1 MSKKTKK
8 KYTPKVLEAPA
19 TMSFNK
25 VDSVYNDLMSERHD
39 WEAEWRQV
47 SENLLPGRGIYQTYA
62 KPRKRKL
69 TNPKIVNPIAEAA
82 LYVLTS
88 GMHSG
93 LTSPSREWFRLEWE
107 DSRINDVEPLK
118 AWLQECHDI
127 LNADLHRS
135 NFYSVINSFYVEHTG
150 FGTGC
155 MYVGEDTFTD
165 ETPFRFELLTA
176 GEYSFATGPHGR
188 ANVICRTIVKT
199 PRQVVEQFPTTVS
212 AELHA
217 RVATNAAGIDRRDV
231 VLLEHVVKEKR
242 NGFAYT
248 KVVYEYQGSAPATH
262 PDRGAVD
269 GGSSTGQG
277 KSPLEVSGF
286 HEFPYPIS
294 RWGTIGSDVYGIGPG
309 ARAIPYIK
317 RLQEMDKTFLMSAHK
332 AAQPPHNIPARMR
345 GRENT
350 LPGGRNYYSNPQE
363 VITAIDSKR
372 SETQSLLIA
381 MERLESTI
389 KEIFFNDIFLTAS
402 RDPNASPLK
411 ATQVNVQEQEKMLR
425 LGPVIERLQHEFLQ
439 PVIERCFNIELRKGR
454 FPELSPE
461 LAEIAGDYK
470 ISLVSPLATAQRS
483 MAMGGINTFMGA
495 VGQYAQF
502 DESVLDNVNPDLAVR
517 EIADINGVQ
526 VGILRPQE
534 EVDAIR
540 KQRQQAQKAQ
550 QDQENAMAQAGVQSQ
565 GDLQGAQSRKTS
577 AEAGQINLESQQL
590 AQEMEMV

>member
-1 MSKKTKK
+1 MAKKKK
-8 KYTPKVLEAPA
+8 KYSPDILTPPL
-19 TMSFNK
+19 TMTFNK
-25 VDSVYNDLMSERHD
+25 VSSVYQDLLSERSD
-39 WEAEWRQV
+39 WEAEWRQI
-47 SENLLPGRGIYQTYA
+47 SDNILPGRGIYQTYA

-69 TNPKIVNPIAEAA
+69 TNPKIVNPIAEMA

-107 DSRINDVEPLK
+107 DAKIDKVEPLK

-176 GEYSFATGPHGR
+176 GEYSFATGPHGK

-199 PRQVVEQFPTTVS
+199 PRQVVEQYPKTVS

-217 RVATNAAGIDRRDV
+217 RVAINAAGIDRRDV
-231 VLLEHVVKEKR
+231 VLLEYVVKEKYK
-242 NGFAYT
+242 NFAYT
-248 KVVYEYQGSAPATH
+248 RVVYEYQGSAPATD

-269 GGSSTGQG
+269 LGDSPGQG
-277 KSPLEVSGF
+277 KSPLEISGF

-309 ARAIPYIK
+309 ARAIPYVK

-332 AAQPPHNIPARMR
+332 SAQPPHNIPARMR
-345 GRENT
+345 GRENL
-350 LPGGRNYYSNPQE
+350 LPGGRNYYSNPNE
-363 VITAIDSKR
+363 VITAVDQAR
-372 SETQSLLIA
+372 SENQSLLLA
-381 MERLESTI
+381 TERLEATI

-461 LAEIAGDYK
+461 LSEIAGDYK

-483 MAMGGINTFMGA
+483 MAMSGINAFMGTI
-495 VGQYAQF
+495 GQYAQF
-502 DESVLDNVNPDLAVR
+502 DQAVMDNVNPDAAAR
-517 EIADINGVQ
+517 EIADINGVDY
-526 VGILRPQE
+526 GILRPQE
-534 EVDAIR
+534 EVDGIR
-540 KQRQQAQKAQ
+540 QQRQQAQQAQ
-550 QDQENAMAQAGVQSQ
+550 QQKEEAMAQQQMQSQ
-565 GDLQGAQSRKTS
+565 GGLQDAQSRKTA
-577 AEAGQINLESQQL
+577 AEAGQIGMESQQL
-590 AQEMEMV
+590 AQDMGMM